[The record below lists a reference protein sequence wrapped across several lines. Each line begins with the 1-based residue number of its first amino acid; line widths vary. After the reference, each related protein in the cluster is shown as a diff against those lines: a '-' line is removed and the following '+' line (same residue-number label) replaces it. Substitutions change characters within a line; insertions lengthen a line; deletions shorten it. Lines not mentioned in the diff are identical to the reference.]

1 MSTRKKIPHGQ
12 PIDVAFTDRERVLL
26 FKRTFADPELMV
38 PFDAAVRRG
47 TKLIAKY
54 TLDDLDALLGFVAA
68 EANHTKDRKLEKQLR
83 ALFARLSEE
92 MESYDD
98 GQWQG
103 SF

>member
-1 MSTRKKIPHGQ
+1 MRTRKKIPYGQ
-12 PIDVAFTDRERVLL
+12 LIDVTFTDSERVLISEH
-26 FKRTFADPELMV
+26 TFPDPELTA
-38 PFDAAVRRG
+38 PLDAAERRG

-68 EANHTKDRKLEKQLR
+68 EANHTKDRKLEKRLR

-92 MESYDD
+92 MERYDD
-98 GQWQG
+98 GEWQS

>member
-1 MSTRKKIPHGQ
+1 MRTREKISDGQ
-12 PIDVAFTDRERVLL
+12 PIDVAFTDRERVLIL
-26 FKRTFADPELMV
+26 EHTFADPELTA
-38 PFDAAVRRG
+38 PLDAAERRG
-47 TKLIAKY
+47 AKFIAKY

-68 EANHTKDRKLEKQLR
+68 EANHTPDRKLEKQLR

-92 MESYDD
+92 MERYDD

>member
-1 MSTRKKIPHGQ
+1 MKMRKKIPYDQ
-12 PIDVAFTDRERVLL
+12 PIDVVFTDRERVLISEQ
-26 FKRTFADPELMV
+26 TFADPELAL
-38 PFDAAVRRG
+38 PLDAAERRG

-68 EANHTKDRKLEKQLR
+68 AANHTKDRKVERALR

-92 MESYDD
+92 MQRYDD